1 MFRHKKN
8 RVVFFFLCFFVLE
21 RTSCRF
27 DVKKGPF
34 GKTILYPNIS
44 YDLGMIRDEWPHI
57 FFLSCRPKLG
67 GSQQETTTFW
77 GILKPCLE
85 LTARKNP
92 WTSMFGRWFIALWGN
107 FGLFSGVFHVSF
119 RECVYL
125 SLDTLENDLASAP
138 FFWKTKQCWFLSVA
152 QTHVLDQPPHPVFQ
166 WQMKVYMDLLTR
178 NVMILVVT
186 VIGLRGGGV

>member
-1 MFRHKKN
+1 MFRHKKP
-8 RVVFFFLCFFVLE
+8 RVGLYMFFLE

-27 DVKKGPF
+27 DAKKGPF

-57 FFLSCRPKLG
+57 FFLSCRPKLD
-67 GSQQETTTFW
+67 GSQQETATFW

-92 WTSMFGRWFIALWGN
+92 WTSMFGRWVISFWGN
-107 FGLFSGVFHVSF
+107 FGIFHFSF

-125 SLDTLENDLASAP
+125 SLDTLENDFASATF
-138 FFWKTKQCWFLSVA
+138 FFWKTKQCWFFRWFK
-152 QTHVLDQPPHPVFQ
+152 HMCWIYPPPPSIPV
-166 WQMKVYMDLLTR
+166 WQMKVYMDLLLE
-178 NVMILVVT
+178 MLIL
-186 VIGLRGGGV
+186 